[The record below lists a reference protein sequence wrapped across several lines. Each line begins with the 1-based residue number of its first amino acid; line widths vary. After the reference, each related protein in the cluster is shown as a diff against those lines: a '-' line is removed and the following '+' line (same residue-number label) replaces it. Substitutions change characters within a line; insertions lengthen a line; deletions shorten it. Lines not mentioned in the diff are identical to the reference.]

1 MTQYGKGE
9 WIENMEGDFE
19 WSPAEEVRT
28 MTREP
33 LPFKDLKENKEI
45 INQIANKCDD
55 EEFDEGD
62 VDSAVDM
69 IDTES
74 GGK

>member
-33 LPFKDLKENKEI
+33 LPFKISICIYVFILLTPI
-45 INQIANKCDD
+45 RKC
-55 EEFDEGD
+55 F
-62 VDSAVDM
+62 
-69 IDTES
+69 
-74 GGK
+74 KRK